1 MPSKK
6 VREIGKAPA
15 GHWVGDGFPVRS
27 IIHPQRYGSA
37 LNPFILLDHAGPHD
51 FPPAGAARGVGE
63 HPHKG
68 FETVTIVYSGEIAHR
83 DSTGGNGTIGPGD
96 VQWMTA
102 GAGLVHEEMH
112 SRFFT
117 ETGGVLDMVQL
128 WVNLPAKDK
137 GTAPRYQDIRDAQI
151 PSVERHGATVRLIA
165 GSLGDATGPANTF
178 TPMNVWDVR
187 APGGA
192 EALLPVPEGHCT
204 AVIVLEGR
212 VEFPTGESADE
223 DEIVV
228 FEETGDGVFF
238 TASDDAKLLLLA
250 AETLDEPLVQHGPF
264 VMNTRDEVFAA
275 MADYQM
281 GRMGRLTPR

>member
-27 IIHPQRYGSA
+27 IITPQRYGSA
-37 LNPFILLDHAGPHD
+37 LNPFVLLDHAGPQE
-51 FPPAGAARGVGE
+51 FEAAGAPRGVGE

-68 FETVTIVYSGEIAHR
+68 FETVTIVYAGEVAHR
-83 DSTGGNGTIGPGD
+83 DSSGGSGTIGPGD

-102 GAGLVHEEMH
+102 GSGLVHEEMH

-117 ETGGVLDMVQL
+117 ETGGIFELVQL
-128 WVNLPAKDK
+128 WVNLPAKEK
-137 GTAPRYQDIRDAQI
+137 GAAPGYQDIRDADI
-151 PSVERHGATVRLIA
+151 PQVERHGATVRLIA
-165 GSLGDATGPANTF
+165 GSLGDAVGPAKTF

-187 APGGA
+187 APDGA
-192 EALLPVPEGHCT
+192 EALLPVPEGYCT
-204 AVIVLEGR
+204 AMVVLDGT
-212 VEFPTGESADE
+212 VEFRTGETADE

-228 FEETGDGVFF
+228 FDEEGDGVFF
-238 TASDDAKLLLLA
+238 TATDDARMLLLS
-250 AETLDEPLVQHGPF
+250 AETIHEPLIQHGPF
-264 VMNTRDEVFAA
+264 VMNTREEVFEA